1 MKRKITLAVLLCL
14 FSGIAFSQ
22 NTHMEYYSNDFD
34 FLSSTFL
41 VNSNSYVN
49 YMVGTNNEKQLFVTE
64 LNFSP
69 YLEPVSSN
77 SVSFQMPDTVF
88 IKGGFFDLDDNI
100 VVYGY
105 INPNKNGIIV
115 KINMDNGSAVSIKYI
130 TSFNAN
136 TEVIDGCWS
145 ERHAGGQIFKTYDFV
160 YANSTF
166 MRISNELDLSY
177 YPAFRRFPT
186 GNIRSVS
193 WDNINKKHVVSGN
206 VSGSTPDKIRI
217 GYFDKSTGLMPLK
230 FYELS
235 IPTGYTFSIGSQRHV
250 LSDQDSIVF
259 LCQDFYFLQP
269 YDYAGLLVSKVN
281 YISGQVYYSIAY
293 RFGVAKTWVLDATKT
308 CDNLFVL
315 GHHNGLDTI
324 GASTQPFERR
334 FVAQFN
340 MYDTSDYIVK
350 FMSDYNL
357 INMQTPCP
365 YYVAYDMRNTL
376 YLNNITYNPNFE
388 SVCASGAVNNKSY
401 IIETYDLNY
410 DTDCDSIKNIFEQS
424 IQLAQQSYNQQLV
437 PQNTW
442 GNTNPNIISNYS
454 TISFSRDIIC
464 PTSKAM
470 LYFQERRISELQR
483 RNAEKTF
490 QNRNVLNTNTDILMP
505 SAQIEIVNNDY
516 FICKNF
522 TSNCYFKIYDLTG
535 RVLNEG
541 ITQNEQLNNISINK
555 SGIYIISVR
564 DAQNQ
569 LVQEKIMILK

>member
-1 MKRKITLAVLLCL
+1 MI
-14 FSGIAFSQ
+14 SI
-22 NTHMEYYSNDFD
+22 

-88 IKGGFFDLDDNI
+88 IKGGFFDPDDNI

-130 TSFNAN
+130 VSSNAN

-166 MRISNELDLSY
+166 MRISNELVQPY
-177 YPAFRRFPT
+177 VAFRRFPNE
-186 GNIRSVS
+186 NIRSVS
-193 WDNINKKHVVSGN
+193 WDDINKKHVVSGTASGKMRIGCFDKITALGAFN
-206 VSGSTPDKIRI
+206 SFELNISGS
-217 GYFDKSTGLMPLK
+217 
-230 FYELS
+230 
-235 IPTGYTFSIGSQRHV
+235 YTFSTGAQRHV

-269 YDYAGLLVSKVN
+269 YDYAGLLISKVN

-293 RFGVAKTWVLDATKT
+293 RFGVAKTWILDATKT

-324 GASTQPFERR
+324 GASPQPFERR
-334 FVAQFN
+334 FIAQFN

-357 INMQTPCP
+357 TNMQTPCP
-365 YYVAYDMRNTL
+365 YYVSYDIRNTL

-388 SVCASGAVNNKSY
+388 SVCASGAVNGKSY
-401 IIETYDLNY
+401 IIETYDLNSDAY
-410 DTDCDSIKNIFEQS
+410 CDSTKNVFEQN
-424 IQLAQQSYNQQLV
+424 IQLIQQSNNPSLIS
-437 PQNTW
+437 QNSW
-442 GNTNPNIISNYS
+442 GSINPNIISNYI
-454 TISFSRDIIC
+454 TITFSRDIIC